1 MRVPTV
7 EEFMSRAYAIELEA
21 VERYT
26 QFAEQMEAHNNREV
40 ASLFRRLAE
49 IESLHAKKI
58 LEEMRWASLP
68 AMPPPYAADD
78 EEGPE
83 TAPFEA
89 VHYLMKP
96 WHALEVALRCEEKA
110 VEYFEGIATGDVPE
124 RVREAAAEMAGDER
138 EHVRLIREWMK
149 KVPQPR
155 PGWDEDP
162 DPPRIGD

>member
-49 IESLHAKKI
+49 IESLHARKI
-58 LEEMRWASLP
+58 LGEMRWPSVP
-68 AMPPPYAADD
+68 AMPPPYAEDD
-78 EEGPE
+78 GEGPE
-83 TAPFEA
+83 TAPFDA

-96 WHALEVALRCEEKA
+96 WHALEVALRCEQNA
-110 VEYFEGIATGDVPE
+110 VEYFEGIARAEVSE
-124 RVREAAAEMAGDER
+124 RVRAAAAEMAEDER

-155 PGWDEDP
+155 AGWDEDP